1 MGSTPH
7 PRNSR
12 VFNVVLFEPEIP
24 GNTGNSIRLC
34 ANTGATLHLIKPL
47 GFQLY
52 DKSLKRSG
60 LDYHDL
66 ADVRIHA
73 SLRACL
79 NELPGSRLFPIET
92 GAGRCYAE
100 VQYRAGDAFLF
111 GPETRGLP
119 QSTLDLAGP
128 DHCLFIPMRAKNRS
142 INLSNAVAL
151 VVFEAWRQIGF
162 AGQLQSACAPEN
174 KDPGQK

>member
-1 MGSTPH
+1 MIH
-7 PRNSR
+7 
-12 VFNVVLFEPEIP
+12 VVLFEPEIP

-47 GFQLY
+47 GFSLD

-66 ADVRIHA
+66 ADVKIHA
-73 SLRACL
+73 TLDACL
-79 NELPGSRLFPIET
+79 AQLPNSRLFAVET
-92 GAGRCYAE
+92 DGARCYSD

-119 QSTLDLAGP
+119 DAVLTRVGRENCVS
-128 DHCLFIPMRAKNRS
+128 IPMRPQSRS

-151 VVFEAWRQIGF
+151 VAYEVWRQLKF
-162 AGQLQSACAPEN
+162 VGQAPV
-174 KDPGQK
+174 

>member
-1 MGSTPH
+1 M
-7 PRNSR
+7 
-12 VFNVVLFEPEIP
+12 FNVVLFEPEIP

-47 GFQLY
+47 GFRLD

-66 ADVRIHA
+66 ADVKIH
-73 SLRACL
+73 SNLDACL
-79 NELPGSRLFPIET
+79 NALQGSRLFVVET
-92 GAGRCYAE
+92 GGGRRYTD
-100 VQYRAGDAFLF
+100 VQYRAGDVLLF

-119 QSTLDLAGP
+119 QSTQDLAGP

-162 AGQLQSACAPEN
+162 AGQL
-174 KDPGQK
+174 

>member
-1 MGSTPH
+1 
-7 PRNSR
+7 

-47 GFQLY
+47 GFRLD
-52 DKSLKRSG
+52 DKNLRRSG

-66 ADVRIHA
+66 ADVKVHA
-73 SLRACL
+73 SLDACMT
-79 NELPGSRLFPIET
+79 ELQGSRLFVVET
-92 GAGRCYAE
+92 GAGRRYSD

-119 QSTLDLAGP
+119 HAAQELAAP
-128 DHCLFIPMRAKNRS
+128 DHRVFIPMRAKNRS

-162 AGQLQSACAPEN
+162 LGRPSQS
-174 KDPGQK
+174 DRTL